1 MVVLPL
7 PRIHVRVTAGC
18 RSAVLSK
25 PAISAS
31 EPTIVVYNLS
41 NNFTVHH
48 VGTSYISS
56 VGDDDEKI
64 AENYMMFLFFKDA
77 FNKEWHQIYWLQI
90 LLSVKRRFNES
101 YPFAPDL
108 DCQFLAVEWRF
119 VEYYIF
125 PHFIRPS
132 RREIIKPARLL
143 ERIQLQL
150 EFQIRLYSSV
160 ALKGGRVGGA
170 YC

>member
-77 FNKEWHQIYWLQI
+77 FNKE
-90 LLSVKRRFNES
+90 
-101 YPFAPDL
+101 
-108 DCQFLAVEWRF
+108 
-119 VEYYIF
+119 
-125 PHFIRPS
+125 
-132 RREIIKPARLL
+132 
-143 ERIQLQL
+143 
-150 EFQIRLYSSV
+150 
-160 ALKGGRVGGA
+160 
-170 YC
+170 